1 MDQNLP
7 VTMDQCD
14 LFGAFHSQ
22 LPGPEEEKSPR
33 ELQFDNI
40 PTLKKQYQIYALSE
54 KPYDVRDCLKMAWF
68 IKLSFISNFWKN
80 SFQ

>member
-22 LPGPEEEKSPR
+22 LPGPEGEKSPR

-40 PTLKKQYQIYALSE
+40 PTLKKQ
-54 KPYDVRDCLKMAWF
+54 
-68 IKLSFISNFWKN
+68 
-80 SFQ
+80 